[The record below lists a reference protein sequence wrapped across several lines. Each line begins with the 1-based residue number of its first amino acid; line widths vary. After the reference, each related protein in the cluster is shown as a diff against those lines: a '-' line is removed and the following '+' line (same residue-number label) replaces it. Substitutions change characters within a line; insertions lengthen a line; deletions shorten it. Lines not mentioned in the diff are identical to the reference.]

1 MKKNIWLLIALI
13 AVIFVSGAATGFFTG
28 RLTAPKR
35 SRRHRKFQRSNEEKK
50 AMFKKHIYRRLKL
63 ANEQKKSAQ
72 IIIDT
77 WLEEMGKLRQLHA
90 PQYLAVFNNF
100 YAKIAPIL
108 TPEQIVELNKWQS
121 RFTKHKAPGK
131 TIPVVSLN
139 PAKKGDNDAEK

>member
-1 MKKNIWLLIALI
+1 MKKNIWLLISLI

-35 SRRHRKFQRSNEEKK
+35 SRRHRKFSRSKEKMK
-50 AMFKKHIYRRLKL
+50 AMFQQRICKRFKL
-63 ANEQKKSAQ
+63 TDEQKKSAQ

-100 YAKIAPIL
+100 YAKIAPML
-108 TPEQIVELNKWQS
+108 NDEQKKELDKW
-121 RFTKHKAPGK
+121 RKKFTKNGGGNASK
-131 TIPVVSLN
+131 
-139 PAKKGDNDAEK
+139 